1 MFFEIIYKFIKMN
14 FRFMLLA
21 AFFIVL
27 IAVGNKLLR
36 NYFID
41 ADIKHEDAK
50 SVVVSIF
57 KNENKE
63 LKNQLE
69 TITNNAKIDN
79 DQIVINMVQKETI
92 KETSQTVKNN
102 LIVKVAN
109 IKDKNTKPIVNPGIE
124 PLKEQSMELATVR
137 INALWETFCIDN
149 TNEECRGV

>member
-1 MFFEIIYKFIKMN
+1 MN

-27 IAVGNKLLR
+27 VSVGGKALR

-79 DQIVINMVQKETI
+79 DQIVINIEQKETI

-109 IKDKNTKPIVNPGIE
+109 IKDKNTKSIVNPGIE
-124 PLKEQSMELATVR
+124 HLKEQNMELATVR

-149 TNEECRGV
+149 TNEECQGV